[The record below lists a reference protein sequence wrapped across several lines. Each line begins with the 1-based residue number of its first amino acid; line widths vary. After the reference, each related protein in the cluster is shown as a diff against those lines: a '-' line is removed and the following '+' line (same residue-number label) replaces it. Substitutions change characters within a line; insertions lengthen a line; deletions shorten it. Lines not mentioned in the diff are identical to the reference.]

1 MSHINGVLFAFTN
14 KLREIGKPMQE
25 LHIINIILSSLPE
38 SYARARSNWNTI
50 PVAERT
56 VINLTGKL
64 KAEEKIIACYSK
76 PVQTEIAFLAAGQN
90 DNATQNTTGQASN
103 SRHTNSHNKYEGRGN
118 FHKVKRGRVEKHR
131 DGRRVNFNPQGFS
144 YKTPNPD
151 SSSTPAEKA
160 DREFDCLFC
169 ELYTHKTKD
178 CNKMSRA
185 KQASQHK

>member
-1 MSHINGVLFAFTN
+1 MSHINGVLAFTN

>member
-1 MSHINGVLFAFTN
+1 M
-14 KLREIGKPMQE
+14 
-25 LHIINIILSSLPE
+25 
-38 SYARARSNWNTI
+38 
-50 PVAERT
+50 
-56 VINLTGKL
+56 
-64 KAEEKIIACYSK
+64 
-76 PVQTEIAFLAAGQN
+76 
-90 DNATQNTTGQASN
+90 
-103 SRHTNSHNKYEGRGN
+103 
-118 FHKVKRGRVEKHR
+118 KRGRVEKHR